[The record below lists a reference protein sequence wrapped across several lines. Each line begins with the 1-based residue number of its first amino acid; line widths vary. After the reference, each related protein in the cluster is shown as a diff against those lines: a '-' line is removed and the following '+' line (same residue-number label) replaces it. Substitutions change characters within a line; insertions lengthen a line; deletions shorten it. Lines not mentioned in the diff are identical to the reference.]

1 MTVDYSNSWRI
12 LRMIDGIDAQ
22 IVSIMQQN
30 ARISNADIARRVRL
44 APSAVLERVRK
55 LEERGLIRGYETRVD
70 HRQLGYGMLAFV
82 FVKSRECGDG
92 TDRELAKI
100 PEVLELHDVAGED
113 SFLLKVRADS
123 PEGLAKLLRE
133 KIKAVPT
140 VLSTRTTIVLETV
153 KETSSVPIQTAARPQ
168 SARKARGKK

>member
-1 MTVDYSNSWRI
+1 
-12 LRMIDGIDAQ
+12 MIDAIDEK
-22 IVSIMQQN
+22 IVSIIQRD
-30 ARISNADIARRVRL
+30 ARISNADLARQIGL

-55 LEERGLIRGYETRVD
+55 LEERLVIRGYETRID
-70 HRQLGYGMLAFV
+70 HRQFGLGMLAFV

-92 TDRELAKI
+92 TDAALAEI
-100 PEVLELHDVAGED
+100 PEVLEIHDVAGED

-140 VLSTRTTIVLETV
+140 VLSTRTTVVLETI
-153 KETSSVPIQTAARPQ
+153 KETSSVPIGGDTTGQ
-168 SARKARGKK
+168 SSKKTKGAKK